1 MERRQNRSRR
11 TYRRDVTLTRTTR
24 RLLAVAF
31 AVAYMVCP
39 SVEPDPNGPDPVM
52 HWWHAAVDCASIA
65 AICVAV
71 VALWRGTRRS
81 PAFGVAAGVGMVVET
96 VLCPSSGHHALGWWT
111 WVQAALSA
119 GVLATSAVLVAVL
132 RTAHRPSLPAPECPV
147 VVGVELAAA
156 RPVTAKPDVP
166 GAAGG
171 RRGWW
176 RAPRRP
182 APVRPRTARTLA
194 GPRRMSTRKPAG
206 MRRTPS

>member
-1 MERRQNRSRR
+1 M
-11 TYRRDVTLTRTTR
+11 YRRDVPLTRTTR

-71 VALWRGTRRS
+71 VALWRGARRS
-81 PAFGVAAGVGMVVET
+81 PALGVAAGVGMVVET

-111 WVQAALSA
+111 WVQTVLSA

-132 RTAHRPSLPAPECPV
+132 RTAHRPPLPAPQRPV
-147 VVGVELAAA
+147 VVGVEPASD
-156 RPVTAKPDVP
+156 RPVILKPGVP
-166 GAAGG
+166 EATGG
-171 RRGWW
+171 RRGGWY
-176 RAPRRP
+176 APRRP
-182 APVRPRTARTLA
+182 APLRPRTARTLA
-194 GPRRMSTRKPAG
+194 GPPRTSTRKPAG
-206 MRRTPS
+206 TRRTPS